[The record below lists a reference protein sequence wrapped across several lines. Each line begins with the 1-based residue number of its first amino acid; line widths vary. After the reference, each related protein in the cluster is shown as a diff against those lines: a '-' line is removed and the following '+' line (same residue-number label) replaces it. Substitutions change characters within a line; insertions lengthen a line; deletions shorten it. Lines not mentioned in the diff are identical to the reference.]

1 MRRISTLLCL
11 AWAVVALTPHTAAA
25 GGNEFPGSGTRNLGR
40 GGSGF
45 TRADDPT
52 VMLRN
57 PALLADMWDDMAYT
71 SVHILLP
78 KACFQATGNYRWG
91 AQGADAANFGNG
103 PVLVS
108 AGPNYTKPDGTAL
121 PDIRDEPFPNVCY
134 DGPTPILP
142 NIALTMKLADNLG
155 VGLGFF
161 PPDNAA
167 LPQWGNR
174 DGTVKNDQGE
184 LRPSPTRWFR
194 AHLNTSYFSALGAVG
209 WRPVDWLR
217 VGFGFQWQLV
227 VFEATEFTRNVATRT
242 TSSDIRVDVTGR
254 DLFIPGLIG
263 SLQINP
269 IDNLDIAVGFKWS
282 DRVKSKAK
290 LDITTSAFGTGSSF
304 GYVDSSGMMSNAIGL
319 LPLTNHNRLGTVDSP
334 PVWVPQLSF
343 GVRYAD
349 RLSPRLK
356 NDQWKSA
363 HEAAGRHVE
372 DPMAT
377 ERWDVEANAIV
388 YFNGANNVSRFVSG
402 NESVS
407 QQSVGAD
414 GTLGVPL
421 DAYVGNCVGGASGD
435 ACTSREV
442 PTYLHG
448 KTQYSLRFGGDYN
461 IIPGMLAVRAGVSY
475 ETNGQDPSYLNVT
488 NYMLGR
494 TGLHVGATLRVAD
507 KTDISVAYAHF
518 IQRNVA
524 LTVNSRDPL
533 PSSVTMDPTKYHV
546 VTGKNDGEA
555 KFAIPDAQDSSEGP
569 LFANAGTFY
578 YHLDIVSVALAQH
591 F

>member
-11 AWAVVALTPHTAAA
+11 AWAVVALTPHRAAA
-25 GGNEFPGSGTRNLGR
+25 GGNEFPASGTRNMGR

-57 PALLADMWDDMAYT
+57 PALLADMWDDMAYS
-71 SVHILLP
+71 SVHILVP
-78 KACFQATGNYRWG
+78 KSCFQATGNYRWN
-91 AQGADAANFGNG
+91 AQVDDAAKFGNG
-103 PVLVS
+103 PPVLVS
-108 AGPNYTKPDGTAL
+108 AGQNYKTPGGMPL
-121 PDIRDEPFPNVCY
+121 PDIRDEAFPRVCY

-142 NIALTMKLADNLG
+142 NIALTMKLLDNLG

-209 WRPVDWLR
+209 WRPLSWLR

-227 VFEATEFTRNVATRT
+227 VFSATEFTRAVATAT
-242 TSSDIRVDVTGR
+242 TNNDIRVDVTGR
-254 DLFIPGLIG
+254 DLFIPGIIA
-263 SLQINP
+263 SAQANP

-282 DRVKSKAK
+282 DRVKSRAK
-290 LDITTSAFGTGSSF
+290 LDITTSAFGTGQAF
-304 GYVDSSGMMSNAIGL
+304 PYVDSAGMMSNAIGL
-319 LPLTNHNRLGTVDSP
+319 LPLTNNNRLGTVDSP
-334 PVWVPQLSF
+334 PIWVPQLSF
-343 GVRYAD
+343 GVRWAD
-349 RLSPRLK
+349 RLSPRPK
-356 NDQWKSA
+356 NEQWKGA
-363 HEAAGRHVE
+363 HDAAGRHVE
-372 DPMAT
+372 DSMAT

-388 YFNGANNVSRFVSG
+388 YFNGSNDVSRFVSA
-402 NESVS
+402 NESVA

-414 GTLGVPL
+414 GSLGVPL
-421 DAYVGNCVGGASGD
+421 EAYVGNCTNGATGA

-448 KTQYSLRFGGDYN
+448 KTQYSLRVGGDYN

-494 TGLHVGATLRVAD
+494 TGLHVGATVRVGV

-518 IQRNVA
+518 IQKNVA
-524 LTVNSRDPL
+524 LTVNEREPFNTTDPA
-533 PSSVTMDPTKYHV
+533 KYHV
-546 VTGKNDGEA
+546 VTGKNDGMA
-555 KFAIPDAQDSSEGP
+555 KFAIPDAQDSGEGP

-578 YHLDIVSVALAQH
+578 YHLDIVSVSLAQH